1 MFQPILFKF
10 KKHQRGRLFGKV
22 VKNSAFNLKFGT
34 LGIKVIE
41 SGFLTTTHLEIIRR
55 ILVKKSNKSAKI
67 WFRISA
73 RKIITAKAKDSRMGK
88 GKGVFVCFISPIKAG
103 TILLEIDGISLVQF
117 KEAFILL
124 KKKLPIKLKIVML

>member
-117 KEAFILL
+117 KEAF
-124 KKKLPIKLKIVML
+124 